1 MGFEALSVNS
11 QISAVKGILTDKKSN
26 KSINLNQLLLK
37 NIEISYSG
45 VDIEGYIIIDDIA
58 DINNALELGSDVEIQ
73 LYFKDLFQKEYY
85 RTFIITGKNT
95 IKQGNKTLLQ
105 YSIRDIISYKLDNI
119 FKAKSYNSVKISD
132 IFQEFLQEVNEY
144 ITKDK
149 LKINIEQSKERA
161 LYSVNPSVSFLDFIT
176 NDLEREGFIVYQTR
190 DSINVKSAR
199 NLKVSNLSKQKY
211 RYIDKTNNTFYQYKI
226 FEYKQL
232 NSSNRFQ
239 PKTICLVYNP
249 ATKTMDKFQQNL
261 SDISSDIQISKS
273 TPKAQETSGVRYT
286 TKEYL
291 DDNSLYA
298 DTFKNFVRES
308 GLEIIVSG
316 DFTQSNQYNIIELKI
331 SGNINVKESQDKGDT
346 SLSGN
351 YIILKVV
358 DKIVSGTTFIQ
369 KLILIYILLS
379 T

>member
-132 IFQEFLQEVNEY
+132 IFQEFLR
-144 ITKDK
+144 
-149 LKINIEQSKERA
+149 S

-369 KLILIYILLS
+369 KLILGRL
-379 T
+379 

>member
-132 IFQEFLQEVNEY
+132 IFREFLQEVNEY

-149 LKINIEQSKERA
+149 LKINIEQSKERS

-176 NDLEREGFIVYQTR
+176 NDLEREGFVVFQTR

-291 DDNSLYA
+291 DDDSLYA

-358 DKIVSGTTFIQ
+358 DKIVSGSTFIQ
-369 KLILIYILLS
+369 KLILGRL
-379 T
+379 

>member
-1 MGFEALSVNS
+1 
-11 QISAVKGILTDKKSN
+11 
-26 KSINLNQLLLK
+26 
-37 NIEISYSG
+37 
-45 VDIEGYIIIDDIA
+45 
-58 DINNALELGSDVEIQ
+58 
-73 LYFKDLFQKEYY
+73 
-85 RTFIITGKNT
+85 
-95 IKQGNKTLLQ
+95 
-105 YSIRDIISYKLDNI
+105 
-119 FKAKSYNSVKISD
+119 
-132 IFQEFLQEVNEY
+132 
-144 ITKDK
+144 
-149 LKINIEQSKERA
+149 
-161 LYSVNPSVSFLDFIT
+161 
-176 NDLEREGFIVYQTR
+176 
-190 DSINVKSAR
+190 
-199 NLKVSNLSKQKY
+199 
-211 RYIDKTNNTFYQYKI
+211 
-226 FEYKQL
+226 
-232 NSSNRFQ
+232 
-239 PKTICLVYNP
+239 
-249 ATKTMDKFQQNL
+249 MDKFQQNL

-369 KLILIYILLS
+369 KLILGRL
-379 T
+379 

>member
-190 DSINVKSAR
+190 DSINVKTAR

-291 DDNSLYA
+291 DDDSLYA

-369 KLILIYILLS
+369 KLILGRL
-379 T
+379 

>member
-261 SDISSDIQISKS
+261 SDISSDIQISKT

-369 KLILIYILLS
+369 KLILGRL
-379 T
+379 

>member
-73 LYFKDLFQKEYY
+73 LYFKDLFQKECY

-132 IFQEFLQEVNEY
+132 IFREFLQEVNEY

-369 KLILIYILLS
+369 KLILGRL
-379 T
+379 

>member
-132 IFQEFLQEVNEY
+132 IFREFLQEVNEY

-149 LKINIEQSKERA
+149 LKINIEQSKERS
-161 LYSVNPSVSFLDFIT
+161 LYTVNPSVSFLDFIT

-369 KLILIYILLS
+369 KLILGRL
-379 T
+379 

>member
-132 IFQEFLQEVNEY
+132 IFREFLQEVNDY

-369 KLILIYILLS
+369 KLILGRL
-379 T
+379 

>member
-1 MGFEALSVNS
+1 M
-11 QISAVKGILTDKKSN
+11 
-26 KSINLNQLLLK
+26 
-37 NIEISYSG
+37 
-45 VDIEGYIIIDDIA
+45 
-58 DINNALELGSDVEIQ
+58 
-73 LYFKDLFQKEYY
+73 
-85 RTFIITGKNT
+85 
-95 IKQGNKTLLQ
+95 
-105 YSIRDIISYKLDNI
+105 
-119 FKAKSYNSVKISD
+119 
-132 IFQEFLQEVNEY
+132 
-144 ITKDK
+144 
-149 LKINIEQSKERA
+149 
-161 LYSVNPSVSFLDFIT
+161 SFLDFIT

-261 SDISSDIQISKS
+261 SDISSDIQISKT

-358 DKIVSGTTFIQ
+358 DKIVSGTTFI
-369 KLILIYILLS
+369 
-379 T
+379 

>member
-11 QISAVKGILTDKKSN
+11 QISSVKGILTDKKSN

-132 IFQEFLQEVNEY
+132 IFREFLQEVNEY

-149 LKINIEQSKERA
+149 LKINIEQSKERS

-369 KLILIYILLS
+369 KLILGRL
-379 T
+379 

>member
-132 IFQEFLQEVNEY
+132 IFREFLQEVNEY

-199 NLKVSNLSKQKY
+199 NLKISNLSKQKY

-369 KLILIYILLS
+369 KLILGRL
-379 T
+379 

>member
-132 IFQEFLQEVNEY
+132 IIQEFLQEVNEY

-369 KLILIYILLS
+369 KLILGRL
-379 T
+379 

>member
-176 NDLEREGFIVYQTR
+176 NDLEREGFIVFQTR

-369 KLILIYILLS
+369 KLILGRL
-379 T
+379 

>member
-149 LKINIEQSKERA
+149 LKINIEQSKERS

-291 DDNSLYA
+291 DDDSLYA

-369 KLILIYILLS
+369 KLILGRL
-379 T
+379 

>member
-132 IFQEFLQEVNEY
+132 IFREFLQEVNEY

-358 DKIVSGTTFIQ
+358 DKIVSGSTFIQ
-369 KLILIYILLS
+369 KLILGRL
-379 T
+379 

>member
-369 KLILIYILLS
+369 KLILGRL
-379 T
+379 

>member
-132 IFQEFLQEVNEY
+132 IFREFLQEVNEY

-149 LKINIEQSKERA
+149 LKINIEQSKERS

-176 NDLEREGFIVYQTR
+176 NDLEREGFVVFQTR

-273 TPKAQETSGVRYT
+273 TPKAQETSGIRYT

-291 DDNSLYA
+291 DDDSLYA

-358 DKIVSGTTFIQ
+358 DKIVSGSTFIQ
-369 KLILIYILLS
+369 KLILGRL
-379 T
+379 

>member
-132 IFQEFLQEVNEY
+132 IFREFLQKVNEY

-149 LKINIEQSKERA
+149 LKINIEQSKERS

-176 NDLEREGFIVYQTR
+176 TDLEREGFVVFQTR

-331 SGNINVKESQDKGDT
+331 SGNINIKESQDKGDT

-369 KLILIYILLS
+369 KLILGRL
-379 T
+379 

>member
-11 QISAVKGILTDKKSN
+11 QISAVKGILTDKKTN

-105 YSIRDIISYKLDNI
+105 YSIRDIITYKLDNI

-369 KLILIYILLS
+369 KLILGRL
-379 T
+379 

>member
-11 QISAVKGILTDKKSN
+11 QISAVKGILLDKKSN

-58 DINNALELGSDVEIQ
+58 DINNTLELGSDVEIQ

-132 IFQEFLQEVNEY
+132 IFREFLQEVNEY

-149 LKINIEQSKERA
+149 LKINIEQSKERS

-176 NDLEREGFIVYQTR
+176 TDLEREGFIVYQTR

-358 DKIVSGTTFIQ
+358 DKIVSGSTFIQ
-369 KLILIYILLS
+369 KLILGRL
-379 T
+379 

>member
-149 LKINIEQSKERA
+149 LKINIEQSKERS

-190 DSINVKSAR
+190 DSINVKSSR

-369 KLILIYILLS
+369 KLILGRL
-379 T
+379 

>member
-132 IFQEFLQEVNEY
+132 IFREFLQEVNEY

-149 LKINIEQSKERA
+149 LKINIEQSKERS

-369 KLILIYILLS
+369 KLILGRL
-379 T
+379 

>member
-298 DTFKNFVRES
+298 DTFKNFIRES
-308 GLEIIVSG
+308 GVEIIVSG

-331 SGNINVKESQDKGDT
+331 SGNINVKESQNKGDT

-369 KLILIYILLS
+369 KLILGRL
-379 T
+379 

>member
-132 IFQEFLQEVNEY
+132 IFREFLQEVNDY

-369 KLILIYILLS
+369 KLVLGRL
-379 T
+379 

>member
-132 IFQEFLQEVNEY
+132 IFREFLQEVNEY

-273 TPKAQETSGVRYT
+273 TPKAQETSGIRYT

-369 KLILIYILLS
+369 KLILGRL
-379 T
+379 

>member
-11 QISAVKGILTDKKSN
+11 QISAIKGILTDKKSN

-132 IFQEFLQEVNEY
+132 IFREFLQEVNEY

-369 KLILIYILLS
+369 KLILGRL
-379 T
+379 

>member
-132 IFQEFLQEVNEY
+132 IFREFLQEVNEY

-176 NDLEREGFIVYQTR
+176 NDLEREGFVVFQTR

-369 KLILIYILLS
+369 KLILGRL
-379 T
+379 

>member
-105 YSIRDIISYKLDNI
+105 YSIRYIISYKLDNI

-132 IFQEFLQEVNEY
+132 IFREFLQEVNEY

-369 KLILIYILLS
+369 KLILGRL
-379 T
+379 

>member
-11 QISAVKGILTDKKSN
+11 QISVVKGILTDKKSN

-149 LKINIEQSKERA
+149 LKINIEQSKERS

-358 DKIVSGTTFIQ
+358 DKIVSGSTFIQ
-369 KLILIYILLS
+369 KLILGRL
-379 T
+379 

>member
-95 IKQGNKTLLQ
+95 KKQGNKTLLQ

-144 ITKDK
+144 IIKDK

-369 KLILIYILLS
+369 KLILGRL
-379 T
+379 

>member
-149 LKINIEQSKERA
+149 LKINIEHSKERS

-369 KLILIYILLS
+369 KLILGRL
-379 T
+379 

>member
-11 QISAVKGILTDKKSN
+11 QILAIKGILTDKKSN

-190 DSINVKSAR
+190 NSINVKSAR

-369 KLILIYILLS
+369 KLILGRL
-379 T
+379 

>member
-132 IFQEFLQEVNEY
+132 IFREILQEVNEY

-369 KLILIYILLS
+369 KLILGRL
-379 T
+379 

>member
-11 QISAVKGILTDKKSN
+11 QISAIKGILLDKKSN

-132 IFQEFLQEVNEY
+132 IFREFLQEVNEY

-149 LKINIEQSKERA
+149 LKINIEQSKERS

-261 SDISSDIQISKS
+261 SDISSDIQISKT

-369 KLILIYILLS
+369 KLILGRL
-379 T
+379 

>member
-149 LKINIEQSKERA
+149 LKINIEQSKERS

-261 SDISSDIQISKS
+261 SDISSDIQISKT

-369 KLILIYILLS
+369 KLILGRL
-379 T
+379 

>member
-11 QISAVKGILTDKKSN
+11 QISAVKGILLDKKSN

-132 IFQEFLQEVNEY
+132 IFREFLQEVNEY

-291 DDNSLYA
+291 DDDSLYA

-369 KLILIYILLS
+369 KLILGRL
-379 T
+379 

>member
-132 IFQEFLQEVNEY
+132 IFREFLQEVNEY

-369 KLILIYILLS
+369 KLILGRL
-379 T
+379 

>member
-132 IFQEFLQEVNEY
+132 IFREFLQEVNEY

-149 LKINIEQSKERA
+149 LKINIEQSKERS

-249 ATKTMDKFQQNL
+249 ATKTIDKFQQNL

-291 DDNSLYA
+291 DDDSLYA

-358 DKIVSGTTFIQ
+358 DKIVSGSTFIQ
-369 KLILIYILLS
+369 KLILGRL
-379 T
+379 

>member
-26 KSINLNQLLLK
+26 ESINLNQLLLK

-149 LKINIEQSKERA
+149 LKINIEQSKERS

-369 KLILIYILLS
+369 KLILGRL
-379 T
+379 